1 MSRPVSMA
9 NEPYEQVQYL
19 PAPPEVIYVPWLM
32 GDEDVEDMPTWVDE
46 ARKVVTVAESRRAQE
61 PWEWWFRR

>member
-46 ARKVVTVAESRRAQE
+46 AREATVAESRRAQE